1 MKDESRPVADQDES
15 RFSKLWRWWKIT
27 WAVIRNLLYIAL
39 VILAF
44 GKASPDFE
52 NLVLCLLILI
62 LQSINWTH
70 TTQIRLT
77 VEEAFV
83 NRRML
88 FTLQKAAGEDTSE
101 ATEIVD
107 EAEKNY
113 DKSNPLYYINMVG
126 ATVVYLIVI
135 WKLFTTLVIR

>member
-1 MKDESRPVADQDES
+1 VTEQDRS
-15 RFSKLWRWWKIT
+15 GLSKVWLWWKIT

-44 GKASPDFE
+44 GKASSDFE